1 MSNYPAFT
9 QERHW
14 FLTPQAVAERRADVR
29 HRAIESATEA
39 RLSSGEPLQG

>member
-1 MSNYPAFT
+1 MSNYPTST
-9 QERHW
+9 QKRHW
-14 FLTPQAVAERRADVR
+14 ILTPQAIAERRADVR